1 MRIECERCLIFAAGI
16 ALGACAYAA
25 VKNGKA
31 KQAAVKAM
39 ARGIELQE
47 KAAEAAEKAK
57 ESLSDMYAEAKNSLE
72 EAN

>member
-1 MRIECERCLIFAAGI
+1 MRIECERCLIFAAG
-16 ALGACAYAA
+16 AMLGACAYAA

-39 ARGIELQE
+39 ARGIKLQE
-47 KAAEAAEKAK
+47 QAAEAAEKTK